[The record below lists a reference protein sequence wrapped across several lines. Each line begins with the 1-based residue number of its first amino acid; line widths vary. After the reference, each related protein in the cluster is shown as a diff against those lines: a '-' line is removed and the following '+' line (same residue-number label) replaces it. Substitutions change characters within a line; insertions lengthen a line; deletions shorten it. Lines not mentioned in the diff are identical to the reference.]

1 MGRITIA
8 ILTVPRKVSYIHQ
21 TLASIF
27 SAGRGIYRAAP
38 VHIVIDSNDTR
49 YLSEYNSRESLRL
62 HYLSDAEAAEQDR
75 RGLCARL
82 CYGYCRCFSLPVDR
96 GLLYLEDDVIAR
108 PRFLRC
114 LFQAID
120 EMEGAGLKRY
130 VLSVHSK
137 LNLPVRPRLYRGKF
151 YIRSPASE
159 FYGTQGMYF
168 PADIIPELSD
178 YIHQHG
184 VANYR
189 RPGDLLIREFVQA
202 GQNLYNTVWD
212 LVEHIGSV
220 STGLGMGRA
229 FVSPTFH
236 EPWRPLERPEIIDS
250 GPSPAKL

>member
-27 SAGRGIYRAAP
+27 SAGRGIYRATP
-38 VHIVIDSNDTR
+38 VHIVIDSNDKR
-49 YLSEYNSRESLRL
+49 YLSEFKSRDSLRL
-62 HYLSDAEAAEQDR
+62 HYLSDAEAADQDQ
-75 RGLCARL
+75 RGLYARL

-96 GLLYLEDDVIAR
+96 GLLYLEDDVIVR

-120 EMEGAGLKRY
+120 EMEAAGLKRY

-137 LNLPVRPRLYRGKF
+137 LNLPSRRGLYRGRF
-151 YIRSPASE
+151 YISSPASE
-159 FYGTQGMYF
+159 FYGTQGMYY
-168 PADIIPELSD
+168 PAAIIPELRNFID
-178 YIHQHG
+178 QHG
-184 VANYR
+184 VEHYR

-202 GQNLYNTVWD
+202 GRNLYNTAWD

-236 EPWRPLERPEIIDS
+236 EPWRPLVR
-250 GPSPAKL
+250 GQPAPDAV